1 MIYIMLEGVLV
12 NVTQANLS
20 DFDFQTSDDNPTLI
34 INSVQKRFVREDD
47 SLKLDGIVLYN
58 GIRYC
63 FQFNNRTELLK
74 AIQPF
79 RYQIITQLPVK
90 VGEIIL
96 NSLRFHFSLDCRC
109 IESFSFACEA
119 KTFFSQQNHLI
130 CSKKGGKLYR
140 KWNNVNSKPNS
151 PTTSVW
157 NIHLENEDGKEIP
170 SEMEIVWNNGITK
183 PFKSLSFVRVL
194 RNLGLI
200 EKEKPRKVYKNAPN
214 ASQ

>member
-20 DFDFQTSDDNPTLI
+20 DSDLQTADDNPILI
-34 INSVQKRFVREDD
+34 INSVQKRFVRDAD

-63 FQFNNRTELLK
+63 FQFNIRTELLK

-79 RYQIITQLPVK
+79 RYQIITHLPVK

-109 IESFSFACEA
+109 IESFSSACGK
-119 KTFFSQQNHLI
+119 KTFSTQQNHLI
-130 CSKKGGKLYR
+130 CSKKGGKFYR
-140 KWNNVNSKPNS
+140 KWSNVNSKTNCS
-151 PTTSVW
+151 ATSIW
-157 NIHLENEDGKEIP
+157 NVHLETEKGEEIMC
-170 SEMEIVWNNGITK
+170 EIEIVWNNGISK
-183 PFKSLSFVRVL
+183 PFKSLSFGRVL

-200 EKEKPRKVYKNAPN
+200 QKEKPRKVYKYLPK